1 MNEQINEFQK
11 DEICNYAKVYIVS
24 AIGQRVWV
32 ETSTWPYNWENL
44 VRQRGRETSFQT
56 YAREGLFVGGQMDSR
71 CLSWQDMGGKSA

>member
-1 MNEQINEFQK
+1 MNFKKMKFVIMQK
-11 DEICNYAKVYIVS
+11 YISIVS

-71 CLSWQDMGGKSA
+71 CLS